1 MSVQKKS
8 LISSAKSTNAR
19 TADDSSSAGAGKT
32 MKVAALRHSAL
43 KKSFKKL
50 SKG

>member
-19 TADDSSSAGAGKT
+19 TADDSSSVGAAK

-43 KKSFKKL
+43 KKSFKKV